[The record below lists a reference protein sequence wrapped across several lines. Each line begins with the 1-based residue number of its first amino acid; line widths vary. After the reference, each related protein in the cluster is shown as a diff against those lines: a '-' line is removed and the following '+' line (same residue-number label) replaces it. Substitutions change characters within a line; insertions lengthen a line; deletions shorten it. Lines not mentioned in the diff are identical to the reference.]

1 MHGSPDRWTQDSTCS
16 TADHPTDVAAAMRE
30 SYLNA
35 EEIGN
40 RIEKPTTAEGFTR

>member
-35 EEIGN
+35 GEPGN
-40 RIEKPTTAEGFTR
+40 RIEEPTTAGEFAK